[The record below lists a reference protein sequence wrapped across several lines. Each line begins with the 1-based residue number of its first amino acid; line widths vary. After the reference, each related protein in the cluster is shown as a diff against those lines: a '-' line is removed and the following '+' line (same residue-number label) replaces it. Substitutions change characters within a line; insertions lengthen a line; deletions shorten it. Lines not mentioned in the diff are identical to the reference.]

1 MHLPRA
7 TYRIQFSP
15 QFGFKQAKE
24 ILGYLSDLGISDL
37 YASPI
42 FKARKGSNHGYDI
55 VDPNQLNPQLGTDED
70 FRFLIDEAKKLGIFW
85 LQDIVPNHMAYDSQN
100 EMLMDVLENGKDSE
114 YYNFFDIDWD
124 HNYENLRSRV
134 LAPFLGKFY
143 AGALENGEIS
153 LKYDEKGLSINYYEQ
168 RLPLRVGSYVRALEH
183 NIKTLEERLDSSNAD
198 FIKLLGIINL
208 FKSLSSQYGDI
219 RQSEQVRHAKK
230 MLWSLYSD
238 NTVIKQF
245 IDESITLFNGT
256 KGKPESFDALDK
268 LISEQLFRL
277 SFWKVASEEI
287 NYRRFF
293 TINELVSVRV
303 EDQAVYSH
311 THQLI
316 FRLIQDGLVCGL
328 RVDHIDGLFD
338 PTQYLKRLRQDVGD
352 AFIVVEKILAPL
364 ESLPQSWPIQGS
376 TGYDFLNYVNGA
388 FCNTSARRAFAKLYG
403 SFAGMRMTYEELAIE
418 KKRVI
423 ISKHLAGNI
432 DNLAQLLKRIS
443 SRDKYGRDMTLY
455 GLRRALVEVMAVFGV
470 YRTYIDRQGARQE
483 DIQYL
488 RQAIERAAERL
499 PGYFYEINFIGK
511 FLLLQYNGAVSEED
525 KEQWI
530 DFVMNFQQYT
540 APLMAKGFEDTVLYI
555 YNPLISLNEV
565 GGSPERFG
573 FSREEF
579 HRFNQGAMQ
588 YARYS
593 LNATATHDTKRG
605 EDVRARINVLSEMP
619 QEWEQHL
626 KQWVKFNRKFKKTV
640 HGYRAPEANDEYL
653 LYQTLLGA
661 CPPEG
666 ITQEFRERV
675 KNYLIKAVREAKLHT
690 AWIKPDTD
698 YENACSSFLER
709 ILADDD
715 ENEFLKTFIPFQ
727 KKISFYG
734 IFNSLSQA
742 LLKIASPG
750 IPDFYQGTELW
761 DFNLVDPDNR
771 RPVDF
776 EKRKSFFNEMQTKKG
791 DLPGLIK
798 DLFVHKDDGRIKLF
812 TIYRLL
818 KARNRFKELFENG
831 EYIPL
836 KAEGKYQ
843 DNIIVFAR
851 QDHNSCCIVLAP
863 RFLSMIVKE
872 DELPLGESIWQDTV
886 IFLPD
891 EFPSEWASILTEQ
904 KLRVDKILNIGNVL
918 DIFPVSLL
926 IAKK

>member
-15 QFGFKQAKE
+15 QFGFKQARE

-55 VDPNQLNPQLGTDED
+55 VEPNQLNPQLGTDED
-70 FRFLIDEAKKLGIFW
+70 FRSLIDEAKRLGLFW

-114 YYNFFDIDWD
+114 YYNFFDIDWN

-143 AGALENGEIS
+143 ADALENGEIS

-168 RLPLRVGSYVRALEH
+168 RLPLRVGSYVRVLEH

-245 IDESITLFNGT
+245 IDESIALFNGT

-470 YRTYIDRQGARQE
+470 YRTYIDHQGARQE

-588 YARYS
+588 HARYS

-626 KQWVKFNRKFKKTV
+626 KQWVKVNRKFKKTV

-666 ITQEFRERV
+666 ITQEFRERM

-698 YENACSSFLER
+698 YENACSSFVER

-818 KARNRFKELFENG
+818 KARNKFKELFESG

-843 DNIIVFAR
+843 DNIIAFAR
-851 QDHNSCCIVLAP
+851 QSHDAYSIVVAP